1 MRVRS
6 RASGAG
12 DHSTRGSAMCR
23 SCQSEGYA
31 GLPMLVSAALLAL
44 LLVTPLPER
53 PPLEAVAVVADEP
66 GAIVLPDAAILQT
79 VAVDLDG
86 DRRREV
92 VRLVRG
98 QDEAILAEVWGQADG
113 RWRLRGEPVEVV
125 PPGRVGTRIDPVYQ
139 ATPVRLVVRHV
150 DGAERV
156 SVVSQPHFEEID
168 VGPPCCLLISDLT
181 VEDAVPVRRSVADPA
196 DFADAVIVI
205 DLDGDGTDELLST
218 QSLPPEGDIGFPILA
233 RVHRWSDGAFGP
245 PTETRLS
252 VGSGDSPFRL
262 GDSDGVPG
270 EEAAIISTLG
280 PQGIFRIRLAADDAL
295 VLDAGAVVADQA
307 IAVPLGDQRGVALAG
322 PVVGLTVA
330 AWPPGEPIGGPSAES
345 LVGDARLVG
354 SVTVLDQPRLVVAQP
369 STGAIHLLGLPD
381 LLPPQGITI
390 TRSPAAAALSGLSV
404 APYSGP
410 LPGGGP
416 GGEPIVVH
424 EGRMIPAAP
433 GIADR
438 SGTALVATLAGA
450 EPVGLVG
457 EGNLIALHHGP
468 VGRPAPG
475 PEGGAL
481 VVPAVLEAGWTSIA
495 PLELAA
501 MPEPDGADLEPP
513 LRGAIPLGARGGI
526 AVGRGGF
533 VADVTAPPG
542 SRVLVADLDPSVVE
556 TPIVVPASGRVA
568 APFVPPEVTTPNPRY
583 RATLLV
589 LTPAGH
595 ALRAAWDVR
604 VRTESPDVEVTSFT
618 PIGSTVVQVRGRTL
632 PGAVVRL
639 AGRSVEVDGSGRF
652 AGAVEVPPWPTDVIV
667 EVDDRLGNVTR
678 HVVTA
683 IGVFD
688 YRGLPWAAI
697 TLTAV
702 AIAGVVL
709 FLRVPRSTPLPRRPG
724 DDSALED
731 IEPD

>member
-1 MRVRS
+1 
-6 RASGAG
+6 
-12 DHSTRGSAMCR
+12 
-23 SCQSEGYA
+23 
-31 GLPMLVSAALLAL
+31 MLVSTALLAL
-44 LLVTPLPER
+44 LLVTPLPGHA
-53 PPLEAVAVVADEP
+53 PPEAVAVVPDEP

-79 VAVDLDG
+79 VAADIDG

-98 QDEAILAEVWGQADG
+98 PDEATLAEVWAQTDAG
-113 RWRLRGEPVEVV
+113 WRLRGEPVEVV
-125 PPGRVGTRIDPVYQ
+125 PPGRVGPRIDPVYQ
-139 ATPVRLVVRHV
+139 ATPVRLLVRHV
-150 DGAERV
+150 EGAERV
-156 SVVSQPHFEEID
+156 SIVSQPHFEEID
-168 VGPPCCLLISDLT
+168 VGPPCCLLINDLA
-181 VEDAVPVRRSVADPA
+181 VEDGVAVRRSVAAPA

-233 RVHRWSDGAFGP
+233 RVHRWVDGAFGP
-245 PTETRLS
+245 PTETRLP
-252 VGSGDSPFRL
+252 VGSGDSPFGL
-262 GDSDGVPG
+262 GDSDGLPG
-270 EEAAIISTLG
+270 DEAAIVSTLG
-280 PQGIFRIRLAADDAL
+280 PQGIFRIRLAEDDAL

-307 IAVPLGDQRGVALAG
+307 LAVPIGDDRGVALAG
-322 PVVGLTVA
+322 PVAGLIVA
-330 AWPPGEPIGGPSAES
+330 AWPPGEPIGAPSAES
-345 LVGDARLVG
+345 VVSDARLVG

-390 TRSPAAAALSGLSV
+390 TRSPAAAALSGLPV

-410 LPGGGP
+410 LPGGGAS
-416 GGEPIVVH
+416 GEPIVVH

-433 GIADR
+433 AIADR
-438 SGTALVATLAGA
+438 SGTALIATLAGA

-457 EGNLIALHHGP
+457 EGQLLALHHGP

-481 VVPAVLEAGWTSIA
+481 VVPAVLDAGWTSIA
-495 PLELAA
+495 PVDLAA
-501 MPEPDGADLEPP
+501 MPEPDGADLDPP
-513 LRGAIPLGARGGI
+513 LRDAIALGARGGI
-526 AVGRGGF
+526 AVGRVGF

-542 SRVLVADLDPSVVE
+542 SRVLVADLDPSVVR

-568 APFVPPEVTTPNPRY
+568 APFVPPAVTTPNPRY

-604 VRTESPDVEVTSFT
+604 VRTEPPEVELTTFT
-618 PIGSTVVQVRGRTL
+618 PIGSTAVQVRGRTAS
-632 PGAVVRL
+632 GAVVRL
-639 AGRSVEVDGSGRF
+639 AGRSVEVDGRGRF
-652 AGAVEVPPWPTDVIV
+652 VGVVDLPPWPTDVIV
-667 EVDDRLGNVTR
+667 EVDDRLGNVAR
-678 HVVTA
+678 HAVTG

-697 TLTAV
+697 TLSAV

-731 IEPD
+731 LEPD